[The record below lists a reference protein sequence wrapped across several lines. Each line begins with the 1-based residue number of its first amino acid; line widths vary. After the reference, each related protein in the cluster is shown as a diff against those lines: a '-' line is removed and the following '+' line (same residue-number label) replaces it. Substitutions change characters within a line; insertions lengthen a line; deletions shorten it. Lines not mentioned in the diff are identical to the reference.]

1 MIDTLM
7 RDSSGLCLLSLMLM
21 IMIAVDFGAA
31 VVDMWLLLLIVL
43 TMILYFHNLYTQLM
57 INYHNR

>member
-21 IMIAVDFGAA
+21 IRIVVV
-31 VVDMWLLLLIVL
+31 VVDMWLLLLIAL
-43 TMILYFHNLYTQLM
+43 EMILYFHNLYTQLM

>member
-21 IMIAVDFGAA
+21 IMIAVDFVAVVVVA
-31 VVDMWLLLLIVL
+31 VVDCFDNDPLLS
-43 TMILYFHNLYTQLM
+43 
-57 INYHNR
+57 